1 MSAAPHAGRGRR
13 DALAVLVAQVG
24 MLAASLAVQ
33 ALLAWQLMPAGRGE
47 YAVLAVI
54 GTLLPTLC
62 AVGLDRAVQY
72 QLMSGKIA
80 LAVALGSSGL
90 LVLVAAAGAIVL
102 LVAAGVAGVPTTPPD
117 DPGWWLAAVLLIV
130 GSLAHTVALR
140 LHIAV
145 RAYRR
150 YLYANLLQ
158 SLVSVGALLVVLAV
172 FEGGFVLAAMALA
185 LSYLCAA
192 ALSVRWLVRDADGS
206 LGLLAPERR
215 REAFGFG
222 ARFYPTLVGHAVDFN
237 AGTLVLAAMATASEV
252 GIYAALSAL
261 MLKFLIVAQALQEAL
276 LPRVAADSIGIPAMV
291 AQMARLAVVATFVAV
306 AVFLAAGEWIVALLL
321 SPAFVA
327 GVAVAWWLAPG
338 IVAHAASTVLMPHFE
353 GRGMP
358 GVVSLATWVGLVAN
372 VLGLLVLYPRMGIAG
387 AGLAMTVGLLV
398 RLLVLLF
405 RFRHSSGT
413 SFGEVLVPRRG
424 DAALA
429 WSVVQSLRRK
439 ARVA

>member
-1 MSAAPHAGRGRR
+1 MNAAPEAGRGRS

-33 ALLAWQLMPAGRGE
+33 ALLAWTLLPAGRGE
-47 YAVLAVI
+47 YAVLAAV

-62 AVGLDRAVQY
+62 AIGLDRAIQY
-72 QLMSGKIA
+72 QLMSGKIP
-80 LAVALGSSGL
+80 LSVALGSLGL
-90 LVLVAAAGAIVL
+90 LVPVAAGGAIVL
-102 LVAAGVAGVPTTPPD
+102 LVAAGAAGVPTTPPD
-117 DPGWWLAAVLLIV
+117 DAGWWLTAVLLIV

-158 SLVSVGALLVVLAV
+158 SLVSVGALLLVLAA
-172 FEGGFVLAAMALA
+172 FDGGFVLAALALA

-192 ALSVRWLVRDADGS
+192 ALSVRWLVGDAGGS
-206 LGLLAPERR
+206 YGLLAPERR

-222 ARFYPTLVGHAVDFN
+222 VRFYPTLVGHAVDFN
-237 AGTLVLAAMATASEV
+237 AGTLVLAAMATSSEV

-276 LPRVAADSIGIPAMV
+276 LPRVAADSIGIPAIV

-327 GVAVAWWLAPG
+327 GVSVAWWLAPG

-358 GVVSLATWVGLVAN
+358 GVVSLATWVGLVVN
-372 VLGLLVLYPRMGIAG
+372 VASLLVLYPRMGVAG
-387 AGLAMTVGLLV
+387 AGLAMTIGLFV
-398 RLLVLLF
+398 RLLILLF
-405 RFRHSSGT
+405 RFRNSSGT
-413 SFGEVLVPRRG
+413 SFCEVLVPRRG
-424 DAALA
+424 DAVLA
-429 WSVVQSLRRK
+429 WTAVQSLLRK
-439 ARVA
+439 ARTA